1 MSELMKKRK
10 ARKMR
15 KNAGQIYVSDDYT
28 SLSDK
33 PMYEGHQPST
43 HLMVSDIEN
52 NDSGEYH
59 VWPSIGLDDKGK
71 YKFQTPDEAFDKGE
85 VFTFKNKKRAQRFE
99 QGSWKPKK
107 FR

>member
-1 MSELMKKRK
+1 MKKRK
-10 ARKMR
+10 ARKLR
-15 KNAGQIYVSDDYT
+15 EQAGQIYVSDDYT

-59 VWPSIGLDDKGK
+59 VWPSICLLYTSPSPRD
-71 YKFQTPDEAFDKGE
+71 
-85 VFTFKNKKRAQRFE
+85 QR
-99 QGSWKPKK
+99 GSRMPSSA
-107 FR
+107 

>member
-1 MSELMKKRK
+1 MSEILRK
-10 ARKMR
+10 IRARKIR
-15 KNAGQIYVSDDYT
+15 KQAGQTYVSEDYT

-52 NDSGEYH
+52 NNTGEYH
-59 VWPSIGLDDKGK
+59 VWPSIGLDDQGE
-71 YKFQTPDEAFDKGE
+71 YKFQTAKEAFDKGE
-85 VFTFKNKKRAQRFE
+85 VFTFKNKRQAQRFE

-107 FR
+107 FK